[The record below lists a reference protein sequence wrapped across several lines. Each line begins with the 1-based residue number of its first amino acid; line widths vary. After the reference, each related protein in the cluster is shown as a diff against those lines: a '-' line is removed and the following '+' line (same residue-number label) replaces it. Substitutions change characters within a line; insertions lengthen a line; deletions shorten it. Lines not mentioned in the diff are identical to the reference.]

1 MRMSVLG
8 LALALSVPALAQDQA
23 APMAA
28 ATVPAI
34 PAMTP
39 VDIEILDAVSSKTNK
54 PGDMFRIRLAEPIEI
69 DGKTVV
75 PAGVEGQGEVVHAA
89 KARAAGKPGE
99 LILAARYL
107 DWNGARLPLRS
118 FGYGKAAGKDR
129 VDTAFAVAV
138 GAGSVFALFVSGGQ
152 IEIPVG
158 TRANA
163 KLSAAVALPTLSPPS
178 P

>member
-1 MRMSVLG
+1 MRLSILSLVL
-8 LALALSVPALAQDQA
+8 LVSAPVMAQDA
-23 APMAA
+23 
-28 ATVPAI
+28 VPGI

-39 VDIEILDAVSSKTNK
+39 VDIEILDAVSSKISK
-54 PGDMFRIRLAEPIEI
+54 PGDLFRIRLAEPIEV
-69 DGKTVV
+69 DGKTLV

-89 KARAAGKPGE
+89 KARAAGKAGE

-107 DWNGARLPLRS
+107 DFGGTRLPLRS

-129 VDTAFAVAV
+129 TDTAFAVAV

-152 IEIPVG
+152 MEVPAG

-163 KLSAAVALPTLSPPS
+163 KLSAAVTLPVASPPLTQETK
-178 P
+178 